1 MTPRAIA
8 CTVLTSGLF
17 TLGPKTTAQEGTW
30 SLSTAAGVSL
40 LQFDAVDE
48 DGRRDIASFNALG
61 IPIGNYPALR
71 YAPVVEAAAQY
82 RFDRDMGVSLFG
94 EFQQARTSTLLH
106 DSLHMLSLDRRLTSV
121 LMGTDISYFFPPL
134 IGDAEV
140 SVFTGLAYLWAT
152 ADQITNETLTV
163 KIGPGTEP
171 RVVQDAYA
179 KYRKSRLILRVGGR
193 LAIPF
198 NPSTSL
204 LAGVTYQYAK
214 LGTMSG
220 TLREFDLVRPHET
233 SIEFD
238 YSALQFIVGA
248 QYTF

>member
-1 MTPRAIA
+1 M
-8 CTVLTSGLF
+8 
-17 TLGPKTTAQEGTW
+17 
-30 SLSTAAGVSL
+30 AAGVSF
-40 LQFDAVDE
+40 LQFDAVDD
-48 DGRRDIASFNALG
+48 DGRRDIAAFNALG

-71 YAPVVEAAAQY
+71 YAPMVEAAANY
-82 RFDRDMGVSLFG
+82 RIERDISMSLVG
-94 EFQQARTSTLLH
+94 GFQQARTSTMLH

-121 LMGTDISYFFPPL
+121 VMGSDISYFFPPL
-134 IGDAEV
+134 IGGTEA
-140 SVFTGLAYLWAT
+140 SLFIGLAYLWAT
-152 ADQITNETLTV
+152 ADQITNEVLTV
-163 KIGPGTEP
+163 KSGPGTDQ

-179 KYRKSRLILRVGGR
+179 KYRKSRIILRVGGR

-204 LAGVTYQYAK
+204 VAGVTYQYAK

-233 SIEFD
+233 AIEFD